1 MYPPER
7 VRCSDLARALA
18 KNRTAEASFD
28 NFAPSHQKEYLRW
41 FEEAKKPE
49 TRSRRLEQALERLA
63 AGKRLRS

>member
-1 MYPPER
+1 
-7 VRCSDLARALA
+7 LA